1 MKQKHLCLFLLV
13 SALIFAGCT
22 KEPIPNNTGNNGGGN
37 SGPSVNV
44 PSQASV
50 KVGQTYNLGSAQ
62 SWSSSNT
69 FVATVSNDGIITGQ
83 HVGSCTVSCP
93 YGSCRV
99 TVSATMNLFPD
110 PITQWGLS
118 KSQVIA
124 QAGYNYQETANGDLA
139 YETGNSVAP
148 YLGYSFENGGL
159 SMTMLFVKTAYTNQV
174 VDHLSERYKFMYK
187 EGSSFV
193 HIDGNTLN
201 ESKTMVILR
210 YYNSS
215 YWAVVYSKI

>member
-1 MKQKHLCLFLLV
+1 MLLFASMAVLFV
-13 SALIFAGCT
+13 GCE
-22 KEPIPNNTGNNGGGN
+22 KENGTGGN
-37 SGPSVNV
+37 GSIVNV
-44 PSQASV
+44 PSQVSV
-50 KVGQTYNLGSAQ
+50 KVGQTHNLGSSQ

-69 FVATVSNDGIITGQ
+69 FVATVSNSGIIAGQ
-83 HVGSCTVSCP
+83 HVGKCSVSCAD
-93 YGSCRV
+93 GSCQV
-99 TVSATMNLFPD
+99 NVLANINLFQD

-124 QAGYNYQETANGDLA
+124 KQGYDYEETDNGDLA
-139 YETGNSVAP
+139 YETGSSIAP

-159 SMTMLFVKTAYTNQV
+159 SMTILFVKTSYTNQV

-193 HIDGNTLN
+193 FINGNTTS
-201 ESKTMVILR
+201 ESNTMVILR